1 MTDVD
6 ASALPELF
14 GRYAERFAAEKQAL
28 IELDGK
34 VGDSDLGL
42 TMAKGFAA
50 ADAPLAEAAPDS
62 LSAGMKT
69 AGAAIAKAAPS
80 TMGTLMATGFLR
92 GSKALEAASVLDA
105 PALAAFWGAF
115 RDGIAQRG
123 KAQLGDKTVLDVLHP
138 VAETLA
144 AQAEAGAT
152 PAAAARAATETAR
165 AALEATRDMVAQHGK
180 AAAFGDKS
188 KGLQD
193 AGSTVACILIEETSA
208 FLTAREDT

>member
-50 ADAPLAEAAPDS
+50 ADAALAEAAPDS

-123 KAQLGDKTVLDVLHP
+123 KAKWNSTAGAVPCPRVTRGLFRDESIPHPDVHRRAP
-138 VAETLA
+138 VASPATSPATSSA
-144 AQAEAGAT
+144 AA
-152 PAAAARAATETAR
+152 PAAA
-165 AALEATRDMVAQHGK
+165 H
-180 AAAFGDKS
+180 
-188 KGLQD
+188 
-193 AGSTVACILIEETSA
+193 
-208 FLTAREDT
+208 

>member
-1 MTDVD
+1 MTMN
-6 ASALPELF
+6 AKALPDLF
-14 GRYAERFAAEKQAL
+14 NRYRDRFAAEKQAL

-50 ADAPLAEAAPDS
+50 AATALVEKAPETLAD
-62 LSAGMKT
+62 GMKT

-92 GSKALEAASVLDA
+92 GAKALDRVDVMDTT
-105 PALAAFWGAF
+105 ALADFWAAF

-138 VAETLA
+138 VAETIA
-144 AQAEAGAT
+144 AQAQSGASPAEASR
-152 PAAAARAATETAR
+152 AAAQAAKE
-165 AALEATRDMVAQHGK
+165 ALEATKEMEAQHGK
-180 AAAFGDKS
+180 AAAFGEKS
-188 KGLQD
+188 KGIQD
-193 AGSTVACILIEETSA
+193 AGGTVACILIEETSA
-208 FLTAREDT
+208 AFGA